1 MGNEG
6 GSRSSAGELSHH
18 LAPPCSAPSDDTI
31 VLAIDLPDLLPK
43 KLMKSKVILL
53 FFPDSMQK
61 VRGNVAFCVGFF
73 WGKMIASL
81 FT

>member
-6 GSRSSAGELSHH
+6 DSRSSAWELSHH
-18 LAPPCSAPSDDTI
+18 LALLCSAPSDDII

-53 FFPDSMQK
+53 FFPASMQK
-61 VRGNVAFCVGFF
+61 VRGNVAFYVGFYF
-73 WGKMIASL
+73 G
-81 FT
+81 